1 MICDKVIYGEQTI
14 LTIYHL
20 GLDKDVPKRRIEKTE
35 KIGRY
40 SLKFIETFVEDKE
53 TENIKNWIAKDEGV
67 IPPRKSLNPYGDSA
81 CAHIIHY
88 SYLNKPSNIFKL
100 PISGHDEVSKLKQ
113 ESYIKVIRAFESYHQ
128 NKSLE
133 ELVETAKTISR

>member
-1 MICDKVIYGEQTI
+1 MICDKVIYGGQTI

-53 TENIKNWIAKDEGV
+53 IENIKDWIRKDEGI
-67 IPPRKSLNPYGDSA
+67 IPPGKSLNPYGDSA

-100 PISGHDEVSKLKQ
+100 QNNSFTLKL
-113 ESYIKVIRAFESYHQ
+113 SVD
-128 NKSLE
+128 
-133 ELVETAKTISR
+133 